1 MKAGVNYREDYRE
14 EGTDMWHVG
23 GIWTLIIAIITIL
36 VGILVIVKPR
46 ILAWIV
52 GIYLIVVGVLALI
65 GYFV

>member
-1 MKAGVNYREDYRE
+1 MPQ
-14 EGTDMWHVG
+14 VG
-23 GIWTLIIAIITIL
+23 GVWTLIIAIITIL
-36 VGILVIVKPR
+36 VGILVIVRPK

>member
-1 MKAGVNYREDYRE
+1 MNYREDYRE
-14 EGTDMWHVG
+14 EVTDMWHVG

>member
-1 MKAGVNYREDYRE
+1 MNYREDYRE

-36 VGILVIVKPR
+36 VGILVIVKPK

>member
-1 MKAGVNYREDYRE
+1 MNRTLDWRKG
-14 EGTDMWHVG
+14 GTEMPQVG
-23 GIWTLIIAIITIL
+23 GVWTLIIAIITIL
-36 VGILVIVKPR
+36 VGILVIVRPK